1 MEQRVQ
7 TLRPLGRER
16 GLARHDG
23 ALRRG
28 CRHGKC
34 ADRCY
39 GGTRSFWC
47 SGEGG
52 DQAEEALGRSKGGF
66 TTKIHAAT
74 DALGNPVKLTL
85 TGGNRHD
92 VTQAEELLDG
102 WSEEQVGQIERVIAD
117 KGYDSDAVIETIKA
131 MQAEAVIPP
140 KANRLEQ
147 REYDQD
153 FYKERHLVE
162 CFFNKLKQFR
172 RVFSRFEQTAR
183 NFLAFAHFAS
193 TMILLR

>member
-1 MEQRVQ
+1 
-7 TLRPLGRER
+7 LR
-16 GLARHDG
+16 
-23 ALRRG
+23 
-28 CRHGKC
+28 
-34 ADRCY
+34 
-39 GGTRSFWC
+39 
-47 SGEGG
+47 
-52 DQAEEALGRSKGGF
+52 
-66 TTKIHAAT
+66 
-74 DALGNPVKLTL
+74 LTL

-92 VTQAEELLDG
+92 LTQAEALLEG
-102 WSEEQVGQIERVIAD
+102 WETERVIAD
-117 KGYDSDAVIETIKA
+117 KGYDSDKVLSTVRVLS
-131 MQAEAVIPP
+131 AEAVIPP

-183 NFLAFAHFAS
+183 NYLAFAHFAS